1 MSTIL
6 SFLTTLNSLS
16 PLAVIALLALVLWRM
31 AGAKEHLAATSE
43 EVFTLR
49 TNDIH
54 ELMDALERISAQLAV
69 MAEGI
74 RRIEARQMLS
84 GQKSGG
90 ENL

>member
-1 MSTIL
+1 M
-6 SFLTTLNSLS
+6 LNSLS

-49 TNDIH
+49 TNDMH
-54 ELMDALERISAQLAV
+54 ELTGSLERISAQLAV
-69 MAEGI
+69 MTEGI

-84 GQKSGG
+84 TRMSGG

>member
-1 MSTIL
+1 
-6 SFLTTLNSLS
+6 
-16 PLAVIALLALVLWRM
+16 M

-43 EVFTLR
+43 EIFTLR
-49 TNDIH
+49 TNDMH
-54 ELMDALERISAQLAV
+54 ELTDALERISVQLVV
-69 MAEGI
+69 MMESL

>member
-1 MSTIL
+1 M
-6 SFLTTLNSLS
+6 
-16 PLAVIALLALVLWRM
+16 V
-31 AGAKEHLAATSE
+31 GAKQHLAAATE

-49 TNDIH
+49 TNDMH
-54 ELMDALERISAQLAV
+54 ELTDSMNRISAQLAAV
-69 MAEGI
+69 LEGI